1 LVTCSDVVISDITV
15 DNVEECIGVL
25 VDDVIVTVVV
35 ICIVDGCSEE
45 FSVELKILFNVVRAT
60 VVGSVDVVISIV
72 LGTFSSTVLKMLLAV
87 EEMN

>member
-1 LVTCSDVVISDITV
+1 MVTCSDVVISDITV